1 MIRGYDCKFAHSQDE
16 LRPSYISK
24 SKGQNRPQDRPKKES
39 QAQGTAQGPDQQS
52 TDLGGKFA
60 QSSDKRVTKDD
71 KRVIWTKQC
80 LRMFL
85 AHCGANYC
93 WFRQFE
99 EWCKNAIV

>member
-39 QAQGTAQGPDQQS
+39 QAQGPDQQS

-60 QSSDKRVTKDD
+60 RGFD
-71 KRVIWTKQC
+71 KRVIGHNNAF
-80 LRMFL
+80 RMFV

-99 EWCKNAIV
+99 ERCKIMQLCDTSWW